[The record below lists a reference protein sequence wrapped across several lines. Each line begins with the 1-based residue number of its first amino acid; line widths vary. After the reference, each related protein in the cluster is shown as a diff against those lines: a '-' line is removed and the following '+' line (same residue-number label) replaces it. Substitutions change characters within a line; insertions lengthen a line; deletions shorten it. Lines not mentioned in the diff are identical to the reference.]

1 MHGLKAMKPNHALF
15 FLPMNT
21 TSIIQPF
28 DASVIQTF
36 KQGYDKLLPSQM
48 MENNNTNDGNASQKV

>member
-15 FLPMNT
+15 FLPTNT

-28 DASVIQTF
+28 DASIIQPFDANIIQTF
-36 KQGYDKLLPSQM
+36 KKGYNKLLLS
-48 MENNNTNDGNASQKV
+48 